1 MKKNKFILLALINSA
16 LAIGTHIYLT
26 QHHYMSKLGLAK
38 DSICNINSYFNCD
51 AISTS
56 SYSEI
61 LGIPLALLG
70 AFANLYLFVLL
81 FQFYLSN
88 EKDLTTSSKYKFIQL
103 FSGFILAVSLIMGSI
118 SFLLIGKACLFCV
131 FSYALSLSGFLFV
144 QYSYDKSKNNLGTA
158 LQINTKS
165 ILSLALIPILS
176 LFFNFIIK
184 ENLNFDRIK
193 MIQAERLAFW
203 KTAKEFHFNMS
214 NGLILFPE
222 RKDVKMTI
230 VEFADFLC
238 PHCKHAS
245 TVLHDFV
252 KANSQT
258 QLVFKF
264 YPLDPQCNDSLDKNS
279 SNGHRCQL
287 AGLVYCAESL
297 VKKGWEVHRD
307 IFANQEKIYSS
318 FSLEDYVSKY
328 SAEFSI
334 DPKQLKDCVQ
344 SDTTIDA
351 IKVQAKEGQLAN
363 IKGTP
368 AIFVNKKFLEGG
380 QQELILNEVFKSLD

>member
-1 MKKNKFILLALINSA
+1 MKKNNFIILALVNSA

-26 QHHYMSKLGLAK
+26 QHHYMSKLGLSK

-56 SYSEI
+56 AFSEI
-61 LGIPLALLG
+61 FGLPLALLG
-70 AFANLYLFVLL
+70 AVTNLYLFILL
-81 FQFYLSN
+81 FQFLLSDN
-88 EKDLTTSSKYKFIQL
+88 KDLTTPSKYKFLKL
-103 FSGFILAVSLIMGSI
+103 FSGFILATSVVMGSI
-118 SFLLIGKACLFCV
+118 SFLVIGKACLFCV
-131 FSYALSLSGFLFV
+131 FSYILSISGFLFIYLSIDRSKLNLN
-144 QYSYDKSKNNLGTA
+144 YSLQLNSKPVMLV
-158 LQINTKS
+158 I
-165 ILSLALIPILS
+165 LIPILS
-176 LFFNFIIK
+176 FFLNYIIR

-193 MIQAERLAFW
+193 MIQAERISFW
-203 KTAKEFHFNMS
+203 KNAKEIDFNM
-214 NGLILFPE
+214 NTGLTLFPQRE
-222 RKDVKMTI
+222 NVKMTI

-245 TVLHDFV
+245 TVLHTFV
-252 KANSQT
+252 SENPET

-287 AGLVYCAESL
+287 AGLVYCSESL
-297 VKKGWEVHRD
+297 AKKGWEAHKD
-307 IFANQEKIYSS
+307 IFTNQEKLHSS
-318 FSLEDYVSKY
+318 FSLDEYINKY
-328 SAEFSI
+328 SAAFSI
-334 DPKQLKDCVQ
+334 DQKQLKDCVQ
-344 SDTTIDA
+344 SDKTIDA

-380 QQELILNEVFKSLD
+380 QQELILREVLKTLN